1 MKVLDNIHVFQDETL
16 GQNAT
21 LILGDEAC
29 ILVDNRQ
36 NIPLAK
42 ELQKDIRSVTDRPIK
57 YVINTHYHGDHVF
70 GNQVFSEAVEIIGH
84 KNVRSTLLEIGEQHK
99 EFFGDYFKVPDT
111 DKVVITPPTL
121 TFDKELSLQFGDKTV
136 NIIHTGSAHTN
147 TDAYIYVPE
156 LRLLITGDLL
166 FNGFLGFSGDPNCS
180 IRNWIKALEEME
192 RLDVETV
199 VPGHGPVGNKDDL
212 TAFRGYLEKLLAA
225 VKQEMDNGR
234 SLAEMKESLKLPDY
248 KDWGHYEDWLGVNIE
263 TAYNELGG

>member
-263 TAYNELGG
+263 TAYREIS